1 METDVPFTLGKR
13 NSATLFNK
21 DDKPIE
27 HILAIKHA
35 LMPYGKKCSFPAG
48 KKIRLFHNGIRH
60 WFLLQSGEMSAC
72 RDSDGLKIAN
82 FREPSLAGIAETFF
96 PKELIFFLAESPVEL
111 VMYQESDVLETLAR
125 ENLWQNLVHIQA
137 YVIQALSIRD
147 RLLSGNDA
155 YEVVCNHLLMLMN
168 EKEAFRLSTTVPRYI
183 QQRTQ
188 LSRSGIMKIL
198 SDLRKGDY
206 ITVEKGILL
215 AVNRLPKRY

>member
-1 METDVPFTLGKR
+1 MAAEITLTPLKKNAPVLFTQ
-13 NSATLFNK
+13 
-21 DDKPIE
+21 DDKPTE
-27 HILAIKHA
+27 HILALQHA
-35 LMPYGKKCSFPAG
+35 LTPFGKKCSFPAG

-82 FREPSLAGIAETFF
+82 FREPSLAGIAETFY
-96 PKELIFFLAESPVEL
+96 PKELLFFLAESPVEL
-111 VMYQESDVLETLAR
+111 LMYQESDVLETLAR
-125 ENLWQNLVHIQA
+125 ENLWQSLVYIQA
-137 YVIQALSIRD
+137 YIIQTLSIRD
-147 RLLSGNDA
+147 KLLSGNDT
-155 YEVVCNHLLMLMN
+155 YEIVCNHLRMLMN

-198 SDLRKGDY
+198 SDLRKGGY
-206 ITVEKGILL
+206 ITIEKGVLY

>member
-1 METDVPFTLGKR
+1 METDVLFTLGKR

-60 WFLLQSGEMSAC
+60 CFLLQSGEMSAC

-96 PKELIFFLAESPVEL
+96 PKELIFAGNAGTGKPLAKLSAYTSLCHPSSEHPRQVIVRQRCLRSCL
-111 VMYQESDVLETLAR
+111 QSLA
-125 ENLWQNLVHIQA
+125 
-137 YVIQALSIRD
+137 
-147 RLLSGNDA
+147 DA
-155 YEVVCNHLLMLMN
+155 N
-168 EKEAFRLSTTVPRYI
+168 E
-183 QQRTQ
+183 
-188 LSRSGIMKIL
+188 
-198 SDLRKGDY
+198 
-206 ITVEKGILL
+206 
-215 AVNRLPKRY
+215 